1 MTALPFARDA
11 SPVGTL
17 LSPGIDAVVQEAL
30 EQRRLVGVRVLV
42 VHNGALI
49 HQQAA
54 GWADRER
61 QQPMTLNTLCRL
73 GSVSKLIVS
82 AAALVLAAQGKLDLD
97 ADIVP
102 WLPKFQPHLAD
113 GRLARISARQL
124 LSHTAG
130 LGYRF
135 LETDADGPYTRAG
148 VSDGMDLQTI
158 SLEENLRRIASVP
171 LLYEPGTAWGYSLAT
186 DVLGALIERVYGAP
200 LDESVRQLVTGPLA
214 MDDTGFVVGDP
225 QRMEKV
231 YVNDTPQPHLLTEGE
246 VVPAFEGKL
255 LLTFSPGRI
264 FDARMFLS
272 GGAGMAGSAMDF
284 LQLLETL
291 RQDGGTLLP
300 SALIADMER
309 DHSGGWKMSS
319 APGFGYGL
327 GYMVLRDRQLAA
339 TPESVGTWRWC
350 SAYGH
355 SWFVDRARRLSVV
368 AFSNTIHEGMCGH
381 FVTALRDAVYAT
393 LDQPR

>member
-1 MTALPFARDA
+1 MTASPFALDA
-11 SPVGTL
+11 FATGTV
-17 LSPGIDAVVQEAL
+17 LSPRIDAVVQEAL

-42 VHNGALI
+42 AHNGTLI

-61 QQPMTLNTLCRL
+61 QRPMTMKTLCRL

-82 AAALVLAAQGKLDLD
+82 TAALVLAAQGKLDLD
-97 ADIVP
+97 ADIVR
-102 WLPKFQPHLAD
+102 WLPEFQPHLAD
-113 GRLARISARQL
+113 GRIARISVRQL
-124 LSHTAG
+124 LGHTAG

-148 VSDGMDLQTI
+148 VSDGMDMQII

-186 DVLGALIERVYGAP
+186 DILGALIERVHDAP
-200 LDESVRQLVTGPLA
+200 LDESVRQLVTDPLA
-214 MDDTGFVVGDP
+214 MHDTGFVVDDP
-225 QRMEKV
+225 QRMDTV
-231 YVNDTPQPHLLTEGE
+231 YVNDTPQPHLLAEGE

-255 LLTFSPGRI
+255 RLSFSPGRI

-272 GGAGMAGSAMDF
+272 GGAGMAGSATDF

-300 SALIADMER
+300 SALIADMQR

-355 SWFVDRARRLSVV
+355 SWFVDPERQLSVL